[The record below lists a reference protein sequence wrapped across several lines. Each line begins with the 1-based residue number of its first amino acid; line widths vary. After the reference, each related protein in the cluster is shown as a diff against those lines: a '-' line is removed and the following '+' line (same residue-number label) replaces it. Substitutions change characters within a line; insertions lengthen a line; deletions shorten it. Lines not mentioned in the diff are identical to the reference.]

1 MEGCFLRSS
10 DRKASY
16 LKPILRSAPYRFE
29 TRPRWALGVVDR
41 WRVDHGCTCHS
52 YSLRSLTM
60 TAASST
66 ARAATTLLL
75 PRCVVPWLDSVA
87 DSCQDS
93 RAGVVRR
100 AGVAALS
107 APRLRLGLV
116 VPDTASVDTLRRAGY
131 ALNDQVAARWQDRAA
146 HGDLAKALGR
156 VEISARRVRAQRAR
170 IEAPKV
176 PVRVPSGGWDTPMES
191 TRRKGEPWRGTIV
204 KVTLPVD
211 ERAAFGEAAR
221 ECGMSLGAWLRDGLA
236 AWSGDDVRRV
246 ASAELFT
253 ARRVIRACAAL
264 VTQAEV
270 LAYSDHDR
278 CVAGDAAEALGAA
291 LDRLAWGAA

>member
-1 MEGCFLRSS
+1 
-10 DRKASY
+10 
-16 LKPILRSAPYRFE
+16 
-29 TRPRWALGVVDR
+29 
-41 WRVDHGCTCHS
+41 
-52 YSLRSLTM
+52 M
-60 TAASST
+60 TAASSA

-87 DSCQDS
+87 ESCQTA

-116 VPDTASVDTLRRAGY
+116 VPDSVSVDELRRAGY
-131 ALNDQVAARWQDRAA
+131 ALNDQVAARWQDRA
-146 HGDLAKALGR
+146 HGDLSTVLGR
-156 VEISARRVRAQRAR
+156 VETAARGVRAQRAHVD
-170 IEAPKV
+170 APKV
-176 PVRVPSGGWDTPMES
+176 RVRVPSGGWDTPMES

-204 KVTLPVD
+204 KVTLPAD

-246 ASAELFT
+246 ASAELYS
-253 ARRVIRACAAL
+253 ARRVVRACTGL
-264 VTQAEV
+264 VAQAEA
-270 LAYSDHDR
+270 LAYSEGDR
-278 CVAGDAAEALGAA
+278 SASGDAADALAGA
-291 LDRLAWGAA
+291 LDRLSWGSTA